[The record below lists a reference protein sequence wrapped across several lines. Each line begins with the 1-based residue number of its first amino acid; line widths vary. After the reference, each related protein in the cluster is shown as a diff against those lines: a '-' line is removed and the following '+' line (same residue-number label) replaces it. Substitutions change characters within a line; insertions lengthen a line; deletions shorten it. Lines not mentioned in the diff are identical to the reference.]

1 MGSFYIMYVSL
12 IYTHTNTY
20 VPMHIYVYIYI
31 YIYIYIYTARS
42 AHASEEL
49 EAALQREAAAL
60 ARVEALTKDTVALTK
75 ERDSLKAERERMQA
89 LPNPCG
95 VGIKLAF
102 VQIPFQVSEGG
113 AARGVAVEREGE
125 GGWLMVEELVP
136 GMAAMSCGV
145 IDKNDRILAV
155 DGIKFEQVLLGLPG
169 FRVEVV
175 GWRL

>member
-31 YIYIYIYTARS
+31 YKYIYTARS

-102 VQIPFQVSEGG
+102 VSVPFHVSEGG
-113 AARGVAVEREGE
+113 AGGGVAVEREGE

>member
-31 YIYIYIYTARS
+31 YIYMYTARS